1 MHLFHHACLLK
12 LGDFPPCAGIR
23 IERLAKIFLITMF
36 FPAWMAPEVFETTTY
51 TEKCDVFSWGIIL
64 WEILTR
70 RLPFDDM
77 RGNDFRVQ
85 WAIHRYGYFLQF
97 KSLKPISRFM
107 LGSTDGS
114 RILHTLLVK
123 HYMTC
128 LINRVLS
135 GARMKLHTSM

>member
-1 MHLFHHACLLK
+1 
-12 LGDFPPCAGIR
+12 
-23 IERLAKIFLITMF
+23 
-36 FPAWMAPEVFETTTY
+36 MAPEVFETTTY

-107 LGSTDGS
+107 LGTMYCIVMSRGDGDDRS
-114 RILHTLLVK
+114 KVI
-123 HYMTC
+123 C
-128 LINRVLS
+128 
-135 GARMKLHTSM
+135 